1 MGNNQIRD
9 KNPKYNLLCQEKKT
23 EGKSGE
29 RDFKKTFTMLFKNGN
44 SGARTKKKTWQELSR
59 VKLQLDNSEQERARG
74 VIISLRPSDSH
85 MRR

>member
-29 RDFKKTFTMLFKNGN
+29 RDFKKTFTMLFK
-44 SGARTKKKTWQELSR
+44 TETL
-59 VKLQLDNSEQERARG
+59 EQEPKRKHGKNWVA
-74 VIISLRPSDSH
+74 LNYN
-85 MRR
+85 